1 MFSGACGIQLLNFSV
16 DKVSIVRALTVKAK
30 NNKDGG
36 PGPINFVLSST

>member
-30 NNKDGG
+30 KSKDGG
-36 PGPINFVLSST
+36 PGPINFLLSST